1 MDSAESLP
9 YCVTKEILYSFL
21 FFVDASWEWLEGG
34 CSISP
39 IVQYSDPPI
48 WGSYRWCCLSCKRK
62 RTFPE
67 TSDIK
72 LYPSPHPIVQ
82 YPLWLIFRLL
92 FVLVVESFPEII
104 SLQSFLIDQK
114 SLTRL
119 CGDDIEDD
127 VSFVFDQLDK
137 KLFLKTYMIYSCQY
151 LTWPIYVQL
160 TCLLLFQGASLC
172 WLFLIECSQIFWERL
187 ITSRSSCGI
196 F

>member
-1 MDSAESLP
+1 MNDKKSQYWIFILFCSMDSAESLP

-21 FFVDASWEWLEGG
+21 FFVDASWEWMEGG
-34 CSISP
+34 GSISP
-39 IVQYSDPPI
+39 IVRYSDPPI

-72 LYPSPHPIVQ
+72 LYPSPQPIVQ

-119 CGDDIEDD
+119 CGDDIESD

-137 KLFLKTYMIYSCQY
+137 KSFLKTYDIQLSIPD
-151 LTWPIYVQL
+151 LTH
-160 TCLLLFQGASLC
+160 LC
-172 WLFLIECSQIFWERL
+172 A
-187 ITSRSSCGI
+187 T
-196 F
+196 